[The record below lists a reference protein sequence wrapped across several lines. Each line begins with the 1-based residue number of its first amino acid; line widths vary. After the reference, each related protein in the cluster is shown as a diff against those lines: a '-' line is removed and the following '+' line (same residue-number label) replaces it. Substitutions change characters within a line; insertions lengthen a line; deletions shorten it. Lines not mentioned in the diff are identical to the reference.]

1 MSDDLFQ
8 TIFGVNRKLHTTSK
22 TTEPTEDNSEDEGGV
37 QEVEVDAGELAC
49 ETKPT
54 SPSLFPE
61 TPRKETS
68 KRSPGLLD
76 LFSTKNEDVREL
88 SEDTHNDDNHGRE
101 SDRGLPAVPAVLHG
115 TSDRR
120 EVRTVE
126 EGDHTQDRE
135 AQPAQD
141 TGLHDVEGGGVKWF
155 PKPTDDEQRAIA
167 NGMKDSPWV
176 KREDT
181 TMEWKFPW
189 APGVTEEQ
197 KSWSASQLD
206 SVIPRMGAKSKLRDW
221 LVSKFPKH
229 HSYVE
234 PFGGS
239 FKVILWKR
247 NISKIEII
255 NDADSEVI
263 HFFRCLTFFPDE
275 LASMVEAMP
284 LSQELM
290 KAFKGQLK
298 SSELTGIQRAA
309 AFYLVTKMTFNG
321 TGMGFSGSVQ
331 SPMNSRPD
339 RQQFRSIASRLKRV
353 DIRNDDAFHLIKV
366 CNKDLDEATYPGGV
380 FFYLDPPYDDTAG
393 YKSTN
398 GVELGFGWEEQKKL
412 YEKCCEI
419 DKNGNK
425 FIQTNSATDRVYKMY
440 GKNFTCVHRSVE
452 YTVSSKVENRGKK
465 QELIIA
471 NFDITKDVATPIGGL
486 FG

>member
-1 MSDDLFQ
+1 M
-8 TIFGVNRKLHTTSK
+8 
-22 TTEPTEDNSEDEGGV
+22 EG
-37 QEVEVDAGELAC
+37 
-49 ETKPT
+49 
-54 SPSLFPE
+54 S
-61 TPRKETS
+61 
-68 KRSPGLLD
+68 
-76 LFSTKNEDVREL
+76 
-88 SEDTHNDDNHGRE
+88 
-101 SDRGLPAVPAVLHG
+101 
-115 TSDRR
+115 
-120 EVRTVE
+120 TVE
-126 EGDHTQDRE
+126 
-135 AQPAQD
+135 
-141 TGLHDVEGGGVKWF
+141 WF
-155 PKPTDDEQRAIA
+155 PRPTADEQRAIA
-167 NGMKDSPWV
+167 GAMKDSPWV
-176 KREDT
+176 KREESNI
-181 TMEWKFPW
+181 EWEFEW
-189 APGVTEEQ
+189 APGITEEQ
-197 KSWSASQLD
+197 KSWSTTQLD

-221 LVSKFPKH
+221 LVDKFPRH

-247 NISKIEII
+247 NVSKIEII

-275 LASMVEAMP
+275 LADMVESMP

-290 KAFKGQLK
+290 KSFRGQLK
-298 SSELTGIQRAA
+298 ANHLTGLQRAA
-309 AFYLVTKMTFNG
+309 AFFLVTKMTFNG

-339 RQQFRSIASRLKRV
+339 RRQFKSIASRLKRV
-353 DIRNDDAFHLIKV
+353 DIRNDDAFHLINV

-398 GVELGFGWEEQKKL
+398 GKELGFGWAEQQKL

-425 FIQTNSATDRVYKMY
+425 FIQTNSATDRLYKMY
-440 GKNFTCVHRSVE
+440 SKNFTCVHRSVN
-452 YTVSSKVENRGKK
+452 YTVSSKVENRGEK

-471 NFDITKDVATPIGGL
+471 NFDITKKVNTPVGGL